1 MNNIVSDFIEDLS
14 LSTYQELLKSNDFQ
28 GLKNNL
34 IQLQAMI
41 EMAEIQ
47 LQEGINIAS
56 IKSEQMIQQT
66 QGEDN
71 TWYGARAN
79 NYWIEAEAHI
89 WRAKQINVLNNMQT
103 LMQKTYQIIFLIRE
117 FFIGEKIIYRIGA
130 QSSTS
135 EAEGMLLEKEI
146 SEEELLTH
154 SFIEIRALTNTITS
168 AQIQL
173 QLHTTALR
181 NLLDN
186 DFQNALNQREND
198 TNDENEAYLETV
210 KRGSTLWS
218 DITKAVRYV
227 TARRKTLRGISDN
240 FIDIDSKIDGK
251 IKKTVNK
258 GRVYEIYTYFN
269 GNQNN
274 RQGEKISLQKILDKT
289 QEVLQDS
296 RPSLFGG
303 DFQNIQLKYVG
314 GARAGLISLNLI
326 KNSVKTIIGLLRL
339 PSIEKIKSTLSKY
352 FTGSLSTKIE
362 DAAFR
367 VGTSSVDKALQT
379 LNKT

>member
-1 MNNIVSDFIEDLS
+1 MNNIVSEFIEELS
-14 LSTYQELLKSNDFQ
+14 LSTYQELLKNNDFQ

-66 QGEDN
+66 QGDDN
-71 TWYGARAN
+71 TWYGARAS
-79 NYWIEAEAHI
+79 NYWVEAEAHI
-89 WRAKQINVLNNMQT
+89 WRTQQISVLNNMQT

-117 FFIGEKIIYRIGA
+117 FFIGEKIIYRISA
-130 QSSTS
+130 QSSTG
-135 EAEGMLLEKEI
+135 EAKGMLLEKEI
-146 SEEELLTH
+146 AEEELLAH
-154 SFIEIRALTNTITS
+154 SFIEIRSLTNTITS

-181 NLLDN
+181 NLLEN

-198 TNDENEAYLETV
+198 NNDENEAYLESV
-210 KRGSTLWS
+210 ERGSTLWS
-218 DITKAVRYV
+218 DITKAVRYI
-227 TARRKTLRGISDN
+227 TSRRNTLRGISDN
-240 FIDIDSKIDGK
+240 FIDIDSETD
-251 IKKTVNK
+251 KKLKQTVNK

-274 RQGEKISLQKILDKT
+274 RQNEKNSLQEILVKT
-289 QEVLQDS
+289 QEVLQAS
-296 RPSLFGG
+296 RPSIFGG

-326 KNSVKTIIGLLRL
+326 KDSVKTIIGLLQL
-339 PSIEKIKSTLSKY
+339 PSIQKIKTALSEY
-352 FTGSLSTKIE
+352 FTGKLGAQIE
-362 DAAFR
+362 KAAFQEG
-367 VGTSSVDKALQT
+367 VAATDKALQL